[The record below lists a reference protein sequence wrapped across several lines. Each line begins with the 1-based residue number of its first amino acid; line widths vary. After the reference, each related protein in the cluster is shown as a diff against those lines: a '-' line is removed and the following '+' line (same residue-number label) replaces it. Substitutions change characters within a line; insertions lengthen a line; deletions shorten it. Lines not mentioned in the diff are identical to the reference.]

1 MACKFCPK
9 IRKTDWIFILV
20 AALGF
25 YLVNKLGYAPQF
37 TPTSKLSRPLP
48 HPIEKP
54 NNMTEEERKKRFIE
68 LQKACLL
75 HKDKKAC
82 EEVFQ
87 IAFVIFALLG
97 SLQIL
102 YALFVCKRAFLAVI
116 FSAKIA
122 LKTPEIQALL
132 S

>member
-9 IRKTDWIFILV
+9 IRKTDWIFILI

-25 YLVNKLGYAPQF
+25 YAVNKLGYAPKF
-37 TPTSKLSRPLP
+37 NTPTSKFSHPLSHPLP
-48 HPIEKP
+48 RPIEKP

-82 EEVFQ
+82 EEVF
-87 IAFVIFALLG
+87 
-97 SLQIL
+97 
-102 YALFVCKRAFLAVI
+102 
-116 FSAKIA
+116 
-122 LKTPEIQALL
+122 
-132 S
+132 

>member
-37 TPTSKLSRPLP
+37 TPTSKPSHSLSR
-48 HPIEKP
+48 PIEKP
-54 NNMTEEERKKRFIE
+54 DNMTEEERKKRFIE

-82 EEVFQ
+82 EE
-87 IAFVIFALLG
+87 IF
-97 SLQIL
+97 
-102 YALFVCKRAFLAVI
+102 
-116 FSAKIA
+116 
-122 LKTPEIQALL
+122 
-132 S
+132 

>member
-9 IRKTDWIFILV
+9 IRKTDWIFILI
-20 AALGF
+20 ATLGF
-25 YLVNKLGYAPQF
+25 YAVNKLGYAPKF

-68 LQKACLL
+68 LQKECLL

-82 EEVFQ
+82 EEVF
-87 IAFVIFALLG
+87 
-97 SLQIL
+97 
-102 YALFVCKRAFLAVI
+102 
-116 FSAKIA
+116 
-122 LKTPEIQALL
+122 
-132 S
+132 

>member
-9 IRKTDWIFILV
+9 IRKTDWIFILI

-25 YLVNKLGYAPQF
+25 YAVNKLEYTPQF
-37 TPTSKLSRPLP
+37 TPTSKPSHSLSR
-48 HPIEKP
+48 PIEKP

-82 EEVFQ
+82 EEVF
-87 IAFVIFALLG
+87 
-97 SLQIL
+97 
-102 YALFVCKRAFLAVI
+102 
-116 FSAKIA
+116 
-122 LKTPEIQALL
+122 
-132 S
+132 

>member
-9 IRKTDWIFILV
+9 IRKTDWIFILI

-25 YLVNKLGYAPQF
+25 YAVNKLGYAPQF
-37 TPTSKLSRPLP
+37 NTPTSKLS

-54 NNMTEEERKKRFIE
+54 NHMTEEERKKRFIK

-82 EEVFQ
+82 EEVF
-87 IAFVIFALLG
+87 
-97 SLQIL
+97 
-102 YALFVCKRAFLAVI
+102 
-116 FSAKIA
+116 
-122 LKTPEIQALL
+122 
-132 S
+132 

>member
-9 IRKTDWIFILV
+9 IRKTDWIFILI

-25 YLVNKLGYAPQF
+25 YAVNKLGYAPKF

-68 LQKACLL
+68 LQKECLL

-82 EEVFQ
+82 EEVF
-87 IAFVIFALLG
+87 
-97 SLQIL
+97 
-102 YALFVCKRAFLAVI
+102 
-116 FSAKIA
+116 
-122 LKTPEIQALL
+122 
-132 S
+132 

>member
-37 TPTSKLSRPLP
+37 TPTSKPSRPLSR
-48 HPIEKP
+48 PIEKP

-82 EEVFQ
+82 KKVF
-87 IAFVIFALLG
+87 
-97 SLQIL
+97 
-102 YALFVCKRAFLAVI
+102 
-116 FSAKIA
+116 
-122 LKTPEIQALL
+122 
-132 S
+132 

>member
-37 TPTSKLSRPLP
+37 TPTSKPSHSLSR
-48 HPIEKP
+48 PIEKP

-68 LQKACLL
+68 LQKECLL

-82 EEVFQ
+82 EEVF
-87 IAFVIFALLG
+87 
-97 SLQIL
+97 
-102 YALFVCKRAFLAVI
+102 
-116 FSAKIA
+116 
-122 LKTPEIQALL
+122 
-132 S
+132 

>member
-9 IRKTDWIFILV
+9 IRKTDWIFILI

-25 YLVNKLGYAPQF
+25 YFVNKLGYAPKF
-37 TPTSKLSRPLP
+37 NTPNSKLS

-54 NNMTEEERKKRFIE
+54 NNMNKEERKKRFIK

-82 EEVFQ
+82 EEVF
-87 IAFVIFALLG
+87 
-97 SLQIL
+97 
-102 YALFVCKRAFLAVI
+102 
-116 FSAKIA
+116 
-122 LKTPEIQALL
+122 
-132 S
+132 

>member
-9 IRKTDWIFILV
+9 IRKTDWIFILI

-37 TPTSKLSRPLP
+37 NAPTSKPSHPLSR
-48 HPIEKP
+48 PIEKP

-68 LQKACLL
+68 LQKECLL

-82 EEVFQ
+82 EEVF
-87 IAFVIFALLG
+87 
-97 SLQIL
+97 
-102 YALFVCKRAFLAVI
+102 
-116 FSAKIA
+116 
-122 LKTPEIQALL
+122 
-132 S
+132 

>member
-9 IRKTDWIFILV
+9 IRKTDWIFILI

-37 TPTSKLSRPLP
+37 TPTSKLSHSLSR
-48 HPIEKP
+48 PIEKP

-68 LQKACLL
+68 LQKECLL

-82 EEVFQ
+82 EEVF
-87 IAFVIFALLG
+87 
-97 SLQIL
+97 
-102 YALFVCKRAFLAVI
+102 
-116 FSAKIA
+116 
-122 LKTPEIQALL
+122 
-132 S
+132 

>member
-9 IRKTDWIFILV
+9 IRKTDWIFILI
-20 AALGF
+20 AASGF

-37 TPTSKLSRPLP
+37 TPTSKPSRPLSR
-48 HPIEKP
+48 PIEKP

-82 EEVFQ
+82 KEVF
-87 IAFVIFALLG
+87 
-97 SLQIL
+97 
-102 YALFVCKRAFLAVI
+102 
-116 FSAKIA
+116 
-122 LKTPEIQALL
+122 
-132 S
+132 

>member
-9 IRKTDWIFILV
+9 IRKTDWIFILI

-25 YLVNKLGYAPQF
+25 YAVNKLGYAPQF
-37 TPTSKLSRPLP
+37 NTPTSKPSHSLP
-48 HPIEKP
+48 PPIEKP

-82 EEVFQ
+82 EEVF
-87 IAFVIFALLG
+87 
-97 SLQIL
+97 
-102 YALFVCKRAFLAVI
+102 
-116 FSAKIA
+116 
-122 LKTPEIQALL
+122 
-132 S
+132 

>member
-9 IRKTDWIFILV
+9 IRKTDWIFILI

-25 YLVNKLGYAPQF
+25 YAVNKLGYAPKF
-37 TPTSKLSRPLP
+37 NTSTSKLSRPLS

-54 NNMTEEERKKRFIE
+54 SGMTEEERKKRFIE

-82 EEVFQ
+82 EEVF
-87 IAFVIFALLG
+87 
-97 SLQIL
+97 
-102 YALFVCKRAFLAVI
+102 
-116 FSAKIA
+116 
-122 LKTPEIQALL
+122 
-132 S
+132 

>member
-9 IRKTDWIFILV
+9 IRKTDWIFILI

-25 YLVNKLGYAPQF
+25 YLINKLGYAPQF
-37 TPTSKLSRPLP
+37 TPTSKPSRPLSR
-48 HPIEKP
+48 PIEKP

-82 EEVFQ
+82 EEVF
-87 IAFVIFALLG
+87 
-97 SLQIL
+97 
-102 YALFVCKRAFLAVI
+102 
-116 FSAKIA
+116 
-122 LKTPEIQALL
+122 
-132 S
+132 

>member
-9 IRKTDWIFILV
+9 IRKTDWIFILI
-20 AALGF
+20 AASGF

-37 TPTSKLSRPLP
+37 IPTSKPSRP
-48 HPIEKP
+48 PIEKP

-82 EEVFQ
+82 EEVF
-87 IAFVIFALLG
+87 
-97 SLQIL
+97 
-102 YALFVCKRAFLAVI
+102 
-116 FSAKIA
+116 
-122 LKTPEIQALL
+122 
-132 S
+132 